1 MREGGRRDRWRARCD
16 REGRRIPFPVASK
29 RPAPRGQAF
38 VLRVRPHV
46 RSRRGPA
53 CAAASR
59 AQEAAQGPLAAPQ
72 AHRVQ
77 QPPQRQRHKV
87 LCTSRAETSRR
98 HHGQARRQPV
108 RVRTPDRRLAEGEDR
123 AAAGLRYV
131 SDSAPGYT
139 RKRTGTTFSYYDKD
153 GKRITDAAVIR
164 RIKSIGIPPAYES
177 VWICSSSN
185 GHIQATGLDA
195 RGRKQYRYH
204 PKWRELRDQNK
215 YEHIILFAAALPAL
229 RERVAAD
236 MKRDGLPREKVLATI
251 VSLLEKTLIRG
262 GNAEYAEKNKSY
274 GLTTMRRKHV
284 AVGRGVLRF
293 DFTGKSGKQWKLRVE
308 DKRIAAIVKRCA
320 EIPGH
325 ELFKYLDEDGQPR
338 TVDSGDVNA
347 YIKDITGEDFSAKD
361 FRTWAGT
368 VLAAL
373 ALAEFKKYDSQA
385 EAKRNV
391 VAAIESVSKQLGNT
405 PAICRKCYVH
415 PEVLD
420 AYMSGD
426 LVKMIEAKIARKFKR
441 QYAKLTSDEIMVL
454 AFLRKRVDSLKAPA

>member
-1 MREGGRRDRWRARCD
+1 MLRQASNEEQALDRSA
-16 REGRRIPFPVASK
+16 EVA
-29 RPAPRGQAF
+29 A
-38 VLRVRPHV
+38 
-46 RSRRGPA
+46 
-53 CAAASR
+53 
-59 AQEAAQGPLAAPQ
+59 
-72 AHRVQ
+72 
-77 QPPQRQRHKV
+77 
-87 LCTSRAETSRR
+87 TIAE
-98 HHGQARRQPV
+98 
-108 RVRTPDRRLAEGEDR
+108 E
-123 AAAGLRYV
+123 GLRYV

-177 VWICSSSN
+177 VWICPSSN

-251 VSLLEKTLIRG
+251 VSLLEKTLIRV
-262 GNAEYAEKNKSY
+262 GNAEYAEQNKSY

-308 DKRIAAIVKRCA
+308 DKRIVAIVKRCA

-415 PEVLD
+415 PEVLN

-426 LVKMIEAKIARKFKR
+426 LVKMIEAKIAQKFKR
-441 QYAKLTSDEIMVL
+441 QYAKLTSDEIVVL
-454 AFLRKRVDSLKAPA
+454 AFLRKRLDSEGARLASRTRSPDACVFLDASRQASAGALVGK

>member
-1 MREGGRRDRWRARCD
+1 MLRQTSNEDQILDRTA
-16 REGRRIPFPVASK
+16 EVA
-29 RPAPRGQAF
+29 A
-38 VLRVRPHV
+38 
-46 RSRRGPA
+46 
-53 CAAASR
+53 
-59 AQEAAQGPLAAPQ
+59 
-72 AHRVQ
+72 
-77 QPPQRQRHKV
+77 
-87 LCTSRAETSRR
+87 TIAE
-98 HHGQARRQPV
+98 
-108 RVRTPDRRLAEGEDR
+108 E
-123 AAAGLRYV
+123 GLRYV
-131 SDSAPGYT
+131 SDSTPGYT
-139 RKRTGTTFSYYDKD
+139 RKRAGTTFSYYDKD

-177 VWICSSSN
+177 VWICPSAN

-204 PKWRELRDQNK
+204 AKWRELRDQNK
-215 YEHIILFAAALPAL
+215 YEHIVQFAAALPAL
-229 RERVAAD
+229 RDRVAAD
-236 MKRDGLPREKVLATI
+236 MKLEGLPREKVLATI
-251 VSLLEKTLIRG
+251 VSLLEKTLIRI

-325 ELFKYLDEDGQPR
+325 ELFKYLDDDGQPR

-373 ALAEFKKYDSQA
+373 ALTEFKKYDGQA

-415 PEVLD
+415 PEVLN

-441 QYAKLTSDEIMVL
+441 QYAKLTSEEIMVL
-454 AFLRKRVDSLKAPA
+454 AFLRKRLDSLKALA

>member
-1 MREGGRRDRWRARCD
+1 MLRETRNEEQVLDRTA
-16 REGRRIPFPVASK
+16 EVA
-29 RPAPRGQAF
+29 A
-38 VLRVRPHV
+38 
-46 RSRRGPA
+46 
-53 CAAASR
+53 
-59 AQEAAQGPLAAPQ
+59 
-72 AHRVQ
+72 
-77 QPPQRQRHKV
+77 
-87 LCTSRAETSRR
+87 TIAE
-98 HHGQARRQPV
+98 
-108 RVRTPDRRLAEGEDR
+108 E
-123 AAAGLRYV
+123 GLRYV

-164 RIKSIGIPPAYES
+164 RIESIGIPPAYES
-177 VWICSSSN
+177 VWICPSAN

-204 PKWRELRDQNK
+204 AKWRELRDQNK
-215 YEHIILFAAALPAL
+215 YEHIIQFAAALPAL
-229 RERVAAD
+229 RDRVAAD
-236 MKRDGLPREKVLATI
+236 MKLEGLPCEKVLATI
-251 VSLLEKTLIRG
+251 VSLLEKTLIRV

-325 ELFKYLDEDGQPR
+325 ELFKYLDDDGQPR

-347 YIKDITGEDFSAKD
+347 YIKDITGADFSAKD

-373 ALAEFKKYDSQA
+373 ALTEFKKYDSQA

-391 VAAIESVSKQLGNT
+391 VAAIESVSRQLGNT
-405 PAICRKCYVH
+405 PSICRKCYVH
-415 PEVLD
+415 PEVLN

-426 LVKMIEAKIARKFKR
+426 LVKMIEAKIAQKFKR
-441 QYAKLTSDEIMVL
+441 QYAKLTPDEIMVL
-454 AFLRKRVDSLKAPA
+454 AFLAQASRFSEGSRLGRVLRNAKSGFRSRADMPKVVRNVGL